1 MSPPRCLW
9 APNSSSQVVLVTPV
23 FSSRTHFD
31 SPLLSM
37 SSYASK
43 AHLPD
48 LTSFSCNNIT
58 QLMLVHLQGETTH
71 YYTRW
76 PVLSM
81 GMLDLEVSLLPSTVP
96 VQLQL
101 ARLPP
106 CTLAAPSPSA
116 KVTSLLW
123 TPLWPTLQGLL
134 LQPQLW
140 SGFKAAPL
148 PKARQASTPGS
159 DRPSMQPKMLL
170 MGVEALRLLTPR
182 CRPGPGPRR

>member
-106 CTLAAPSPSA
+106 CTLAHPP
-116 KVTSLLW
+116 
-123 TPLWPTLQGLL
+123 
-134 LQPQLW
+134 LQPRPPPSSGHHSGPLSRASCSSPNSGQDLKQLP
-140 SGFKAAPL
+140 SQRLGK
-148 PKARQASTPGS
+148 QAH
-159 DRPSMQPKMLL
+159 L
-170 MGVEALRLLTPR
+170 ALIGPR
-182 CRPGPGPRR
+182 CSQRCC